1 MSSTGAPQRARLLA
15 SFGRSRASD
24 RKSGGPSC
32 PSTGPVDSLS
42 IVNMFSAEDRI
53 LVFAPHPD
61 DESLAAGGFLQR
73 AFQAGTPTRIVYATS
88 GDNNPWA
95 QRLFERRWRI
105 GLADRKRW
113 GERRKQEALAALRVL
128 GGSEEQAIFWDLPDQ
143 GINSLLMRAIRPAFE
158 LLREQVLEWKPT
170 LVLQPAAEDAHPD
183 HSALHV
189 LLSLACAS
197 LPEPPPTTLNYVV
210 HRAQAP
216 LPEPAHTLR
225 LAPDEVKTKL
235 AAILAHESQVAASQR
250 RFTAYAQP
258 DECFYDE
265 LSDFLLQPP
274 VRNVS
279 IQNGELSIEIAMEAL
294 AGDRLDLLLVM
305 QTEGLESMR
314 WSLAVPR
321 LRGPA
326 FLCDEVTGSLLHEVQ
341 VTRNARS
348 LFLRLPDLPPLQR
361 AFVKPQSRTLFF
373 DRAGWIRVPRFTVDT
388 PHRSRLPRPAI
399 KRHVISSLS

>member
-1 MSSTGAPQRARLLA
+1 
-15 SFGRSRASD
+15 
-24 RKSGGPSC
+24 
-32 PSTGPVDSLS
+32 
-42 IVNMFSAEDRI
+42 
-53 LVFAPHPD
+53 
-61 DESLAAGGFLQR
+61 
-73 AFQAGTPTRIVYATS
+73 VYVTS

-95 QRLFERRWRI
+95 QRFFERRWRI

-128 GGSEEQAIFWDLPDQ
+128 GGSEEQAVFWDLPDQ
-143 GINSLLMRAIRPAFE
+143 GINSLLIRAIRPAFE
-158 LLREQVLEWKPT
+158 LLREQILEWKPT

-225 LAPDEVKTKL
+225 LAPDEVNTKL
-235 AAILAHESQVAASQR
+235 AAILAHESQVAASRR

-294 AGDRLDLLLVM
+294 AHDRLDLLLVM

-321 LRGPA
+321 LRGAA
-326 FLCDEVTGSLLHEVQ
+326 FLCDEVTGSLLHEVP
-341 VTRNARS
+341 VTRKARS
-348 LFLRLPDLPPLQR
+348 LFIRLPDLPPLQR
-361 AFVKPQSRTLFF
+361 AFVKPQTRTLFF
-373 DRAGWIRVPRFTVDT
+373 DRAGWIRVPRFTVDA
-388 PHRSRLPRPAI
+388 SRRGRRPSPAL

>member
-1 MSSTGAPQRARLLA
+1 MPPT
-15 SFGRSRASD
+15 
-24 RKSGGPSC
+24 GPSGC
-32 PSTGPVDSLS
+32 FS

-73 AFQAGTPTRIVYATS
+73 AFQVGAPTRIVYATS

-128 GGSEEQAIFWDLPDQ
+128 GGSEDQAVFWDLPDQ
-143 GINSLLMRAIRPAFE
+143 GITSLLMRGIRPAFD
-158 LLREQVLEWKPT
+158 LLREQIREWKPT
-170 LVLQPAAEDAHPD
+170 LVLQPAAEDVHPD

-225 LAPDEVKTKL
+225 LAADEVKTKL
-235 AAILAHESQVAASQR
+235 AAILAHESQVAASRR

-258 DECFYDE
+258 EECFYDE

-279 IQNGELSIEIAMEAL
+279 IQNGELFIEIAMEAL

-326 FLCDEVTGSLLHEVQ
+326 FLRDEVTGSLLHEVQ
-341 VTRNARS
+341 VARNSRS
-348 LFLRLPDLPPLQR
+348 LFIRLPDLPPLQR

-373 DRAGWIRVPRFTVDT
+373 DRAGWIRVPRFTVDA
-388 PHRSRLPRPAI
+388 PRRSRLPRPGI